1 MMNTSTTMAAALL
14 ALALGPPGALAAD
27 PVPADKLP
35 VPAAIE
41 TLPAF
46 VAGAT
51 AAGESGAADEARLES
66 SRGGDAAMSSEAN
79 LSGVVTSNTAVN
91 VVTGANSINSGSF
104 ANATGLPMVIQNS
117 GANVLIQN
125 ATVIN
130 LQLR

>member
-1 MMNTSTTMAAALL
+1 MKTSKNMVAALL

-27 PVPADKLP
+27 PTPAEKMP
-35 VPAAIE
+35 VSAAIE

-51 AAGESGAADEARLES
+51 PAGESEAANAARLES

-79 LSGVVTSNTAVN
+79 LSGVVTHNTAVN
-91 VVTGANSINSGSF
+91 VVTGSNSINTGSF
-104 ANATGLPMVIQNS
+104 ANASGLPMVIQNS